1 MRPYLGGVLLLIV
14 VTLVYSGADA
24 GRAALVMPL
33 FNHILLRGHA
43 GTDTVLDMRWER
55 KLGDVEKDVKAWTD
69 AACAKLP
76 TEEELGDLDAVLG
89 PPLVVRKTPK
99 DVKDDELAQLLMRSR
114 EQVVAAAE
122 QVADPAQPTVLDKL
136 KRFVGVGSDEPEDRR
151 DKKRLGKVLKAIALQ
166 RYATDKVRADI
177 VHQPEGARVVAANVS
192 LAARKEATDSMFF
205 GLWNEL
211 LWIFAAAIVFAF
223 LIASFHFL
231 MFYVSRALVTRM
243 VVDIQN
249 KLAEH
254 LLTLSIRY
262 FNDERRG
269 ELFSRLTTDLSNTHS
284 VLMLVLSDVLIQ
296 PLRLLVLAGAA
307 CWVSWQLAISLIVL
321 AFTVIV
327 PVKMWGKKIR
337 RSARERQA
345 SLANVF
351 ESMQQMFAGI
361 RIVKAFRREKYE
373 MERFRHRTD
382 EYLHSAL
389 KVVRDR
395 TASKS
400 WMELMN
406 DLTIPIVLLAGGYV
420 VINHLFGLDVG
431 RFGAFL
437 GFVVLMYMPAKVL
450 ASSYNTLQDTIPS
463 VDRILEVLDSRAE
476 IVDAKDAIELGKLT
490 DSIVFENVTFGYV
503 PEKDVIRS
511 VSFTAKAGEV
521 TAIVGPTTAGKST
534 LVDLIARF
542 YDPGQGRVLIDGKD
556 LRKVKLASLL
566 DKIAVVTQDPFLFN
580 DTIKENIRYGKLDA
594 TDDEIIAAAKA
605 AKIHDDIDAKPEKY
619 GFVVGERGAKLSGGQ
634 RQRITIARAILKNPE
649 ILILDEATNAL
660 DPTTERRVQEA
671 LEELEHGR
679 TTFVIAH
686 RLSTVQHAHN
696 ILVLYEGGLRE
707 QGRHDELVAKG
718 GLYASLVKD
727 LAMGA
732 RPDAPNGNGNGH
744 APDVEPAEEPTAE
757 KTPVKAPGV
766 AG

>member
-1 MRPYLGGVLLLIV
+1 MRPYFWGIVWLVV
-14 VTLVYSGADA
+14 VTLVYSGSDA

-33 FNHILLRGHA
+33 FNHILLRNSSA
-43 GTDTVLDMRWER
+43 
-55 KLGDVEKDVKAWTD
+55 
-69 AACAKLP
+69 
-76 TEEELGDLDAVLG
+76 TE
-89 PPLVVRKTPK
+89 TPK
-99 DVKDDELAQLLMRSR
+99 DREIARKVTEKCEREVDDAKREATRLDLIPDESVLETEDLGLGKPLVRRDTPDEVRDDEVVQLVARTRDQLD
-114 EQVVAAAE
+114 AAAK
-122 QVADPAQPTVLDKL
+122 QVIDPTQGSFFENLKKKINISGAWVGWEPFSLDKD
-136 KRFVGVGSDEPEDRR
+136 KRR
-151 DKKRLGKVLKAIALQ
+151 DERRVGKVLKAIALQ
-166 RYATDKVRADI
+166 RAAVERLGSDPTHKDAAARFVAAGLSLEARRLATDA
-177 VHQPEGARVVAANVS
+177 
-192 LAARKEATDSMFF
+192 MFL

-211 LWIFAAAIVFAF
+211 IWIFAAAIIFAF
-223 LIASFHFL
+223 LIATFHFL
-231 MFYVSRALVTRM
+231 MFYVSRALVTKM

-262 FNDERRG
+262 FNEERRG

-296 PLRLLVLAGAA
+296 PLRLLVLASMAS
-307 CWVSWQLAISLIVL
+307 WVSWQLAISLVVL
-321 AFTVIV
+321 AFTVII
-327 PVKMWGKKIR
+327 PVKIWGKKIR

-351 ESMQQMFAGI
+351 ESMQQMFGGI
-361 RIVKAFRREKYE
+361 RIVKAFRREPYE

-382 EYLHSAL
+382 EYLVSAL

-420 VINHLFGLDVG
+420 VINHQFGLDVG

-437 GFVVLMYMPAKVL
+437 TLVVLMYMPAKVL
-450 ASSYNTLQDTIPS
+450 ASSYNTLQDSLPS

-476 IVDAKDAIELGKLT
+476 IVDAKDATELGKLSST
-490 DSIVFENVTFGYV
+490 IRFEDVTFGYI
-503 PEKDVIRS
+503 EGKDVLKNI
-511 VSFTAKAGEV
+511 SFTAKVGEV

-542 YDPGQGRVLIDGKD
+542 YDPGSGRVTVDGTD
-556 LRKVKLASLL
+556 LRNVKLASLL

-580 DTIKENIRYGKLDA
+580 DTIRENIRYGRLDA
-594 TDDEIIAAAKA
+594 TDAEIEAAAKA
-605 AKIHDDIDAKPEKY
+605 AKIHDDIVAMPQGY
-619 GFVVGERGAKLSGGQ
+619 LSNVGERGAKLSGGQ
-634 RQRITIARAILKNPE
+634 RQRLTIARAILKNPE
-649 ILILDEATNAL
+649 ILILDEATSSL
-660 DPTTERRVQEA
+660 DATTERRVQEA

-686 RLSTVQHAHN
+686 RLSTVQHAHK
-696 ILVLYEGGLRE
+696 ILVLYEGRLVE
-707 QGRHDELVAKG
+707 EGRHEELVGKG

-727 LAMGA
+727 LAMS
-732 RPDAPNGNGNGH
+732 NGNGNGH
-744 APDVEPAEEPTAE
+744 AA
-757 KTPVKAPGV
+757 APS
-766 AG
+766 ASTLASTN